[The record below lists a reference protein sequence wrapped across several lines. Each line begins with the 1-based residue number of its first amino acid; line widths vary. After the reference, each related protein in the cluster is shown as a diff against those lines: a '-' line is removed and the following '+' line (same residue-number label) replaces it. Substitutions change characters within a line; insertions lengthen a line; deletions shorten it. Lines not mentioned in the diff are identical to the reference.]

1 MFTVNN
7 KEYALHVDNN
17 TVTALEVGYESRL
30 LPYISLLGIRD
41 EQKYWS
47 TEKQAH
53 ENDRNPS
60 LLVADHKAEFSGIL
74 YSCALRYDI
83 CQKTKAFFRL
93 AFGHDLYVQDFMSNW
108 QLDIGPE
115 F

>member
-1 MFTVNN
+1 MKLKRADDAGPGAICWRIVFTLNN

-17 TVTALEVGYESRL
+17 TVTALEVGYESRF
-30 LPYISLLGIRD
+30 LPYIFLLGIRD
-41 EQKYWS
+41 EQKCWS

-60 LLVADHKAEFSGIL
+60 LLVADHKTEFTEIP

-83 CQKTKAFFRL
+83 CQSVKVNKSIF
-93 AFGHDLYVQDFMSNW
+93 
-108 QLDIGPE
+108 
-115 F
+115 